1 MTQQLLHV
9 NCGNPSGNQVRGV
22 GMTESVRSGA
32 NIQPRSIPVK
42 SDKLLNGPNREM
54 TAQPI
59 VEERSLRGLRKRE
72 LIFEGKDF
80 PNTLLSHLIERNN
93 STARPLA
100 NCSGEMK
107 KTTGLTIMGHQ
118 ADRETRDLTDPQ
130 TGVVQEQDEQIIT
143 TAKDIL
149 VQVDGAEN
157 AADFGLR

>member
-59 VEERSLRGLRKRE
+59 VEERSLRGLRQTK
-72 LIFEGKDF
+72 LIVEGENF
-80 PNTLLSHLIERNN
+80 ANAFLGHLIERDN
-93 STARPLA
+93 TAARPFA
-100 NCSGEMK
+100 NGSGEMK
-107 KTTGLTIMGHQ
+107 KTTGLTVIRDQ